1 VQIER
6 PSGRSSLPMNLIQ
19 AHENFLNHR
28 RVKNVADET
37 LRLYDRV
44 LTSWRSWR
52 AGRERSDL
60 LEEVAV
66 SDFTG
71 FLGALSEAKKKPNTV
86 DSYRRILRA
95 FWRYLEG
102 EGLLSE
108 AQRHFWAN
116 DRIPRPL
123 GLQPDPRPYCD
134 DDLFEQ
140 LLLAAGDGADEQ
152 SARDRAILL
161 LLWESGMRCGE
172 ICDLVDEQLDMR
184 QRRAWIVGK
193 GRKKAWVFW
202 GPQAGAAILRYLQL
216 RRGGRGGQLPLFR
229 GVSSRNNGGPMT
241 TNAVRLMIK
250 RLGVEL
256 PKGAPVHF
264 LRHGY
269 AHKNIDA
276 GLDASQV
283 QQLMR
288 HSSIETTLR
297 YLKERPDELQELHR
311 QGLGLPAAGK
321 RRKRKASE

>member
-1 VQIER
+1 
-6 PSGRSSLPMNLIQ
+6 MNISE
-19 AHENFLNHR
+19 AHDLFLNHR
-28 RVKNVADET
+28 RVKNVAGET

-52 AGRERSDL
+52 VQRERSDL

-66 SDFTG
+66 PDFTD
-71 FLGALSEAKKKPNTV
+71 FLGALSEAGKMPNTV
-86 DSYRRILRA
+86 ESYRRTLRA
-95 FWRYLEG
+95 FWRYLDG

-116 DRIPRPL
+116 GRIPRPL

-134 DDLFEQ
+134 DDLFAQ
-140 LLLAAGDGADEQ
+140 LLRAAGDGADEQ

-161 LLWESGMRCGE
+161 LLWESGMRVGE

-184 QRRAWIVGK
+184 RRRAWIVGK

-241 TNAVRLMIK
+241 PNAVRLMIK
-250 RLGVEL
+250 RLGVAL

-264 LRHGY
+264 IRHAF
-269 AHKNIDA
+269 AHRNLDA
-276 GLDASQV
+276 GLDTSQV

-297 YLKERPDELQELHR
+297 YLQERPDELQELHR
-311 QGLGLPAAGK
+311 QGLGLSTPDQVK
-321 RRKRKASE
+321 RRKARD